1 MTAMRGAPGTVG
13 RGSRSTVVAERPSAG
28 GASHPEPTG
37 SPRRPPPADRP
48 VLPVL
53 PARIATTA
61 ALGGFAGLGWAAQ
74 LSPSA
79 GLATIGML
87 VVALG
92 GGLAVNAAARR
103 PLASRVVASAAAILA
118 VVVAAFLFAGI
129 PLRLLQPSG
138 WGEIATGVDGALTA
152 LPGVRVPYA
161 GLNEWIRWTILAGG
175 TLLLGLG
182 AIAALWPGGRTP
194 SRVLA
199 VAALALLYAVPAV
212 EANPSA
218 PFLRGLVFGALLA
231 AFLLLERVRV
241 RSAAPAAALTGA
253 ALLAGVLAA
262 AGLDRGRPPI
272 DYEAIAESLQ
282 QQGDPTFEWQHT
294 YGPITWTRDGRE
306 VLRIRA
312 RQSAYW
318 KAENL
323 DGFDG
328 TRWTRTRLL
337 GRVADDAELP
347 AGAPSRRQWF
357 QSIRVRVTG
366 MRSSQIVGAGTT
378 LAVTRPGQA
387 AIPAGSPG
395 TWVVGRELQRGDA
408 YRALVYV
415 PNPSAQQLEQA
426 GPEYPDGLAPYR
438 TLDIPAPAAGPWSP
452 DISVTYSDFGSP
464 RPPLALLP
472 NGFVSRSGGRITEA
486 SRYRRSYALA
496 RRLAAGAGSPY
507 GFVRRVEARLAKGYR
522 YTETPPLR
530 PVPLESFLFTDREG
544 YCQQFSG
551 AMALLL
557 RMGGVPA
564 RVATGF
570 APGTLDRRRG
580 EYVVR
585 DLDAHSWVEAWF
597 AGFGW
602 VPFDPTPSAAPAA
615 TQAIQTSASAA
626 SPGSGDLPE
635 GGRPARSSSTNG
647 GGDGSGGAWLF
658 ALGGALLA
666 AVALGALL
674 LARLGARTPHGEDPL
689 LAELEVALHRTGRP
703 APPGTTLRTL
713 EQRFAGSP
721 DAVGYLRALREKR
734 YGHDGA
740 GPTAV
745 QRTGLRRELARG
757 LGPTGRLRALWAL
770 PPRPR
775 QSVRSRP

>member
-1 MTAMRGAPGTVG
+1 VTGPIL
-13 RGSRSTVVAERPSAG
+13 AERPPATAAVAPPPSDAPG
-28 GASHPEPTG
+28 
-37 SPRRPPPADRP
+37 RPPPADAP

-53 PARIATTA
+53 PARVAATA
-61 ALGGFAGLGWAAQ
+61 ALGAFAGLGWAAQ
-74 LSPSA
+74 LSPSG
-79 GLATIGML
+79 GLEMIGML
-87 VVALG
+87 AAALV
-92 GGLAVNAAARR
+92 GGLALQ
-103 PLASRVVASAAAILA
+103 LANGLEPAPRVAASAAAIFA
-118 VVVAAFLFAGI
+118 VVLAALLIAGI
-129 PLRLLQPSG
+129 PLRLLEPSS
-138 WGEIATGVDGALTA
+138 WGEFVTGVDGALTA
-152 LPGVRVPYA
+152 LPGVRVPYP

-175 TLLLGLG
+175 TLLLAVGVL
-182 AIAALWPGGRTP
+182 AALWPGGRTA
-194 SRVLA
+194 SRALA
-199 VAALALLYAVPAV
+199 VGALAVLYAVPAV

-218 PFLRGLVFGALLA
+218 PFLRGFAFGLLLA

-241 RSAAPAAALTGA
+241 RSVAPAAALTGA

-262 AGLDRGRPPI
+262 AALDRSRPPI
-272 DYEAIAESLQ
+272 DYEAIAASLQ
-282 QQGDPTFEWQHT
+282 QRGDPTFEWQPT

-306 VLRIRA
+306 VLRVRA

-337 GRVADDAELP
+337 GRVAGDAEVP
-347 AGAPSRRQWF
+347 TVARERPEWF
-357 QSIRVRVTG
+357 QTIRVRVTG
-366 MRSSQIVGAGTT
+366 MRSSEIVGAGTT
-378 LAVTRPGQA
+378 LAVTRPGQPLL
-387 AIPAGSPG
+387 PAGSPG

-408 YRALVYV
+408 YRAVVYV

-426 GPEYPDGLAPYR
+426 GTVYPDALSPYR
-438 TLDIPAPAAGPWSP
+438 TLDIPAPGGGPSAP

-472 NGFVSRSGGRITEA
+472 TGLADRSGGRITEA
-486 SRYRRSYALA
+486 SVYGRSYELA
-496 RRLAAGAGSPY
+496 RRLAAGAGTPY
-507 GFVRRVEARLAKGYR
+507 AFVRRVEAHFAKGYR
-522 YTETPPLR
+522 YTETPPVR
-530 PVPLESFLFTDREG
+530 RVPLESFLFTDRAG

-597 AGFGW
+597 PDFGW

-615 TQAIQTSASAA
+615 TQAVQTLPSAA
-626 SPGSGDLPE
+626 SPGGGDRPQSG
-635 GGRPARSSSTNG
+635 PAAPSRSS
-647 GGDGSGGAWLF
+647 GGDDGGSSRGWLV
-658 ALGGALLA
+658 ALA
-666 AVALGALL
+666 AALVAAIVLGALL
-674 LARLGARTPHGEDPL
+674 LARLGSRTPRGEDPL

-721 DAVGYLRALREKR
+721 DAVGYLRALREAR
-734 YGHDGA
+734 YGHGA
-740 GPTAV
+740 GGPTAS

-757 LGPTGRLRALWAL
+757 LGPAGRLRALWAL
-770 PPRPR
+770 PPRASR
-775 QSVRSRP
+775 SVRSRP